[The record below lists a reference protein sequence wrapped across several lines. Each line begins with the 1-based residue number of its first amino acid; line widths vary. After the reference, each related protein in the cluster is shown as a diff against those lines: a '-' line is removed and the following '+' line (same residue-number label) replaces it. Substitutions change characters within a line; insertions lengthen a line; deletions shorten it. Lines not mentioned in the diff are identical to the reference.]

1 MYPIQFLKR
10 LFRDGD
16 TLKLG
21 RWCHP
26 SSKRYE
32 GKCDQMLK
40 MSLASMDSCMGFP
53 TRRIKASKTTDCT
66 RDPVSVLISDGF
78 GM

>member
-1 MYPIQFLKR
+1 MWRFPSLLLDEIP
-10 LFRDGD
+10 
-16 TLKLG
+16 KLG

-26 SSKRYE
+26 TSIKYH

-40 MSLASMDSCMGFP
+40 MSLANADSCMGFP
-53 TRRIKASKTTDCT
+53 LKPVRRHPAST
-66 RDPVSVLISDGF
+66 RDPVSVLLVDGY

>member
-1 MYPIQFLKR
+1 MLHSFRFLR
-10 LFRDGD
+10 RIFSDGD

-26 SSKRYE
+26 VSTRYE

-40 MSLASMDSCMGFP
+40 MSLANMDSCMGFP
-53 TRRIKASKTTDCT
+53 RRRMQTSQVST
-66 RDPVSVLISDGF
+66 RDPVSVLVADGF